1 MRLFE
6 STRQKR
12 EPIAK
17 FWKNVAA
24 VALGAPKAP
33 LYACIWT
40 TAPESSNT
48 RIIARCDREWERYFA
63 YAIA

>member
-12 EPIAK
+12 EAIASSE
-17 FWKNVAA
+17 NIAA
-24 VALGAPKAP
+24 VALSAPKTP
-33 LYACIWT
+33 LYSCIWT
-40 TAPESSNT
+40 TSPQASNT
-48 RIIARCDREWERYFA
+48 RIIARCDRKWERYFA